1 MSITPPGCQLKPGT
15 WDPLPSTHSRNN
27 SDAMIHFVLYDST
40 ICNYIFMYIEK
51 CMDIFE
57 NYISIFAKTKE
68 SSVERGR
75 EIF

>member
-1 MSITPPGCQLKPGT
+1 
-15 WDPLPSTHSRNN
+15 
-27 SDAMIHFVLYDST
+27 
-40 ICNYIFMYIEK
+40 MYIEK